1 MGIYVITGGTTGIG
15 AAAREMLLGQGYE
28 VFNIDYK
35 GGDFEA
41 DLSTDEGVQVA
52 IRCVEERNH
61 EGHRKP
67 LNLDCRMAMGGTVG
81 EFLASFNRPVNH
93 EIIHTCD
100 DPLYPDGCY
109 SVLYGGCLVK
119 KSGVVPEMFHHRGP
133 AVCFDSEDDLRE
145 AMANKQIK
153 PGCVLVIRYEGPK
166 GGPGMREMSIPVI
179 LIPFLITGF
188 SKFAQGSASVA
199 ALLAQDYR
207 CLCVKPG

>member
-67 LNLDCRMAMGGTVG
+67 FEFGLPHGYGRHGGRIFG
-81 EFLASFNRPVNH
+81 KL
-93 EIIHTCD
+93 
-100 DPLYPDGCY
+100 
-109 SVLYGGCLVK
+109 
-119 KSGVVPEMFHHRGP
+119 
-133 AVCFDSEDDLRE
+133 
-145 AMANKQIK
+145 
-153 PGCVLVIRYEGPK
+153 
-166 GGPGMREMSIPVI
+166 
-179 LIPFLITGF
+179 
-188 SKFAQGSASVA
+188 
-199 ALLAQDYR
+199 
-207 CLCVKPG
+207 

>member
-100 DPLYPDGCY
+100 DPFVPRWLLCRFVRQSGTERMPCEKERRCARNVPPPRPCR
-109 SVLYGGCLVK
+109 VL
-119 KSGVVPEMFHHRGP
+119 
-133 AVCFDSEDDLRE
+133 
-145 AMANKQIK
+145 
-153 PGCVLVIRYEGPK
+153 
-166 GGPGMREMSIPVI
+166 
-179 LIPFLITGF
+179 
-188 SKFAQGSASVA
+188 
-199 ALLAQDYR
+199 
-207 CLCVKPG
+207 